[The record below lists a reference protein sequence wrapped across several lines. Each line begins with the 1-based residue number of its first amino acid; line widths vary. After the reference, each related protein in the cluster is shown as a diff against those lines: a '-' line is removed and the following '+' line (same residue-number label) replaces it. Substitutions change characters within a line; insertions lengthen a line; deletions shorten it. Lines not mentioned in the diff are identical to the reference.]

1 MVVGMGRR
9 VGATEGELA
18 GGVWLGLLEGTAVGG
33 GDRLGTE
40 PDGQGVADA
49 ADGWPA
55 LGEGSTALADG
66 DTKAPSSGRLE
77 AAGVTPGGTGA
88 ETHPAS
94 TNTSVERASR

>member
-33 GDRLGTE
+33 GDRRATE

-49 ADGWPA
+49 ADG
-55 LGEGSTALADG
+55 
-66 DTKAPSSGRLE
+66 
-77 AAGVTPGGTGA
+77 
-88 ETHPAS
+88 
-94 TNTSVERASR
+94 